1 MMMPKIHQQ
10 IYSFQITTICV
21 CLMKEFDQTIRCTKS
36 MINRKL
42 LLTFNMMGL
51 NKNLI
56 THKQNK
62 MNKKS

>member
-1 MMMPKIHQQ
+1 MMPKIHQQ

-21 CLMKEFDQTIRCTKS
+21 CLMNEFDQTIRCIES
-36 MINRKL
+36 MINTKL
-42 LLTFNMMGL
+42 LLTLIWIGL

-56 THKQNK
+56 THKHNK